1 MGQIYIFFYP
11 ASRMFLPPKRK
22 TIDSIIFYVRLIRCI
37 FLLTFLLGYN
47 FAFAQHYYAANGSG
61 EMELLNDSTYIIS
74 FYGYNGIDYYDTG
87 YYFCN
92 NDNVIIT
99 SWKHNWSTIMDEFD
113 TTTCCPS
120 NDDLY
125 VIRKYRC
132 ISGQYQL
139 MNEKIVN
146 KVYAVDDYDVISLGI
161 DRWFPEDIIIVY
173 DNNNV
178 WRRCS
183 IGKNIDCGELFIK
196 LIPSKKESPGRIYLN
211 HFCLQKKGN
220 QLVPMSGTQQ
230 FDCWVINGFVFPK
243 MQKKRRVLH
252 KSFFGYRG
260 QYGIE
265 RVQQVYCDESSA
277 TF

>member
-1 MGQIYIFFYP
+1 MCQVNIFFNP
-11 ASRMFLPPKRK
+11 ISRISSPPKKR
-22 TIDSIIFYVRLIRCI
+22 TISNIVLYVRLIQRV
-37 FLLTFLLGYN
+37 FLLTFLFGDN
-47 FAFAQHYYAANGSG
+47 FSFAQHYYAANGSG

-87 YYFCN
+87 YYYCKD
-92 NDNVIIT
+92 DNIIIT
-99 SWKHNWSTIMDEFD
+99 SWIHNWSTIMEGFD
-113 TTTCCPS
+113 TITCCRS
-120 NDDLY
+120 NENLY

-132 ISGQYQL
+132 LSGQYQL
-139 MNEKIVN
+139 MYEKIVN
-146 KVYAVDDYDVISLGI
+146 KVYDEDGYDVISLGI

-183 IGKNIDCGELFIK
+183 IGKKIDYGELFIK
-196 LIPSKKESPGRIYLN
+196 LIPSKKELPGRIYFN
-211 HFCLQKKGN
+211 HFCLQKKGDR
-220 QLVPMSGTQQ
+220 LIPRSGTQQ

-265 RVQQVYCDESSA
+265 RVQ
-277 TF
+277 